1 MQNHYHQ
8 TLPLD
13 RAKLACILKSMTDLE
28 AWNKFEDGL
37 KDVTS
42 MEEAMAWV
50 KKNQKIVEKLTI
62 RAMIRNFNED
72 ISKANK
78 SWRN

>member
-8 TLPLD
+8 ALSLD
-13 RAKLACILKSMTDLE
+13 RAELAGILEPMTDLE

-42 MEEAMAWV
+42 MEEAVAWV

-62 RAMIRNFNED
+62 RAMIRKFNDD

>member
-1 MQNHYHQ
+1 MQNNNYEA
-8 TLPLD
+8 LSLD
-13 RAKLACILKSMTDLE
+13 RTELAGILKPMKDLE

-42 MEEAMAWV
+42 MEEALAWV
-50 KKNQKIVEKLTI
+50 KQNQAIVEKLTI
-62 RAMIRNFNED
+62 RAMIRKFNDD

>member
-1 MQNHYHQ
+1 MQNNYYQ
-8 TLPLD
+8 ALSLD
-13 RAKLACILKSMTDLE
+13 RTELAGILKPMKDLE

-50 KKNQKIVEKLTI
+50 KKNQAIVEKLTI
-62 RAMIRNFNED
+62 RSMIRKFNDD

>member
-1 MQNHYHQ
+1 MQNHHYQ
-8 TLPLD
+8 ALSLD
-13 RAKLACILKSMTDLE
+13 RTELAGILKPMTDLE

-42 MEEAMAWV
+42 MEEAVAWV

-62 RAMIRNFNED
+62 RAMIRKFNDD
-72 ISKANK
+72 ISKSNK
-78 SWRN
+78 AWRN

>member
-1 MQNHYHQ
+1 MQNSYYQ
-8 TLPLD
+8 ALPLD
-13 RAKLACILKSMTDLE
+13 RTELACIFKLMTDLE

-42 MEEAMAWV
+42 MEEAVAWV
-50 KKNQKIVEKLTI
+50 KKNQPIVEKLTI
-62 RAMIRNFNED
+62 RAMIRKFNDD

>member
-1 MQNHYHQ
+1 MS
-8 TLPLD
+8 LD
-13 RAKLACILKSMTDLE
+13 RPELAGILEPMTDLE

-42 MEEAMAWV
+42 MEEALAWV

-62 RAMIRNFNED
+62 RAMIRKFNDD

>member
-1 MQNHYHQ
+1 M
-8 TLPLD
+8 
-13 RAKLACILKSMTDLE
+13 AGILKPMTDLE

-42 MEEAMAWV
+42 MEEAVAWV
-50 KKNQKIVEKLTI
+50 KKNQPIVEKLTI
-62 RAMIRNFNED
+62 RSMIRKFNDD

>member
-1 MQNHYHQ
+1 
-8 TLPLD
+8 LSLD
-13 RAKLACILKSMTDLE
+13 RSKLAGILEPMTDLE

-42 MEEAMAWV
+42 MEEALAWV

-62 RAMIRNFNED
+62 RAMIRKFNDD

>member
-1 MQNHYHQ
+1 MQNNHYQ
-8 TLPLD
+8 TLSLD
-13 RAKLACILKSMTDLE
+13 RTELAGILKPMKDLE

-42 MEEAMAWV
+42 MEEALAWV
-50 KKNQKIVEKLTI
+50 KQNQAIVEKLTI
-62 RAMIRNFNED
+62 RAMIRKFNDD

>member
-1 MQNHYHQ
+1 MQNNHYKA
-8 TLPLD
+8 LSLD
-13 RAKLACILKSMTDLE
+13 RTELAGILKPMKDLE

-37 KDVTS
+37 KDATS

-50 KKNQKIVEKLTI
+50 KKNQAIVEKLTI
-62 RAMIRNFNED
+62 RSMIRKFNDD

>member
-1 MQNHYHQ
+1 
-8 TLPLD
+8 
-13 RAKLACILKSMTDLE
+13 MTDLE

-42 MEEAMAWV
+42 MEEALAWV
-50 KKNQKIVEKLTI
+50 KQNQAIVEKLTI
-62 RAMIRNFNED
+62 RSMIRKFNDD

>member
-1 MQNHYHQ
+1 M
-8 TLPLD
+8 
-13 RAKLACILKSMTDLE
+13 KDLE

-50 KKNQKIVEKLTI
+50 KKNQAIVEKLTFMS
-62 RAMIRNFNED
+62 MIRKFNDD

>member
-1 MQNHYHQ
+1 
-8 TLPLD
+8 LSLD
-13 RAKLACILKSMTDLE
+13 RAELAGILEPMTDLE

-62 RAMIRNFNED
+62 RAMIRKFNDD

>member
-1 MQNHYHQ
+1 MQNNNYQ
-8 TLPLD
+8 ALSLD
-13 RAKLACILKSMTDLE
+13 RTELAGILKPMKDLE

-42 MEEAMAWV
+42 MEEALAWV
-50 KKNQKIVEKLTI
+50 KQNQAIVEKLTI
-62 RAMIRNFNED
+62 RAMIRKFNDD

>member
-1 MQNHYHQ
+1 
-8 TLPLD
+8 
-13 RAKLACILKSMTDLE
+13 MTDLE

-50 KKNQKIVEKLTI
+50 KKNQAIVEKLSI
-62 RAMIRNFNED
+62 RAMIRNFNDD
-72 ISKANK
+72 ISKSNK
-78 SWRN
+78 AWRN

>member
-1 MQNHYHQ
+1 MS
-8 TLPLD
+8 LD
-13 RAKLACILKSMTDLE
+13 RSKLAGILEPMNDLE

-62 RAMIRNFNED
+62 RAMIRKFNDD
-72 ISKANK
+72 ISKSNK
-78 SWRN
+78 AWRN

>member
-1 MQNHYHQ
+1 MQNNHYK
-8 TLPLD
+8 TLSLD
-13 RAKLACILKSMTDLE
+13 RSKLAGILKPMTDLE

-42 MEEAMAWV
+42 MEEALAWV
-50 KKNQKIVEKLTI
+50 KQNQAIVEKLTI
-62 RAMIRNFNED
+62 RSMIRKFNDD